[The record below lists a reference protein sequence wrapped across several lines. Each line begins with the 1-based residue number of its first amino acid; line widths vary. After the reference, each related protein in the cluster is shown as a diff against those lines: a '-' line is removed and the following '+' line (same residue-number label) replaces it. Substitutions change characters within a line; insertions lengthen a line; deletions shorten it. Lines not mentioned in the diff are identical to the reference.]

1 MTRLARTIAREGS
14 FYAAVITLV
23 TFAAFPFYW
32 MLITTFKADGD
43 LYNLKS
49 NPYWFNAAPTL
60 EHLKYLFED
69 TLFVQWLGNTA
80 LIGACVVAITL
91 AVAVPAGY
99 SLART
104 PGRSG
109 ENLGIGIFLTYLCR
123 PRCCFCRCRAWSR
136 ISDCRTRS
144 GRWSWCIRPSRS
156 RSAPGY

>member
-60 EHLKYLFED
+60 EHLK
-69 TLFVQWLGNTA
+69 
-80 LIGACVVAITL
+80 
-91 AVAVPAGY
+91 
-99 SLART
+99 
-104 PGRSG
+104 
-109 ENLGIGIFLTYLCR
+109 GIF
-123 PRCCFCRCRAWSR
+123 S
-136 ISDCRTRS
+136 RTRCSCS
-144 GRWSWCIRPSRS
+144 GWRTRP
-156 RSAPGY
+156 

>member
-1 MTRLARTIAREGS
+1 MTRLARKIAGECS

-69 TLFVQWLGNTA
+69 TLFVQWLCPPATA
-80 LIGACVVAITL
+80 
-91 AVAVPAGY
+91 
-99 SLART
+99 SRAR
-104 PGRSG
+104 RAAAAKISASG
-109 ENLGIGIFLTYLCR
+109 SF
-123 PRCCFCRCRAWSR
+123 
-136 ISDCRTRS
+136 
-144 GRWSWCIRPSRS
+144 
-156 RSAPGY
+156 